1 MANELDKYVGVIE
14 DNIPQSAFD
23 ALSSNEFF
31 NNFTVENGR
40 LQRIVA
46 QARRANNPIN
56 NPAPEDRS
64 LLENPD
70 RNPINIPRGTPV
82 VDAAKT
88 NWTGNSG
95 DGGFDGDD
103 AGQDYSSVAEAG
115 QTSRPIKRITQ
126 DAPEEVFTD
135 GDPGLS
141 GVVAEGGDGSD
152 TDGPRGLNSDPN
164 SITKVNNPKDAAGIS
179 GGTPKFD
186 ADLSAIEI
194 NPRPNE
200 LNKFSSFTYNI
211 ALYMLNSKS
220 YVNLLTAPSS
230 PQAVLNDSLL
240 LMRSGGVGAEGRD
253 SALEQQVGFA
263 DQFYIDDLELSSVS
277 IGPSKVKQN
286 TNVTEIRFK
295 IMEPRGVTLL
305 EKLQDAAAL
314 TLVSTK
320 ERYIHTPYI
329 LEIKFKGYDETGQP
343 MPANSTPKYVPIKIT
358 DINFEVT
365 ASGTEYSVQAIPF
378 AHDMFGQITS
388 TIPMNVELTAGT
400 IGNIFSDQIKSFTV
414 QPEERVTTE
423 NERAEEVTTVTP
435 EKIKYGDSFKTLG
448 DALTDYQK
456 DRTKD
461 TIKKSKKLEGPK
473 GASGG
478 YTETTIPAA
487 AEGYD
492 TFSFLI
498 ATEIANAKL
507 NTDAIF
513 DALDTPTPTGQK
525 KDDGKANKSQFEAY
539 ASSFGGGVSLDKDR
553 KTFKI
558 NAGTDIT
565 KLLNLVIMHSDY
577 IDKNID
583 ERISQA
589 TSEGVGIKW
598 FKIKPVLLSAEGDG
612 KGFDAK
618 DGRYKYHIQY
628 VVEPSVIY
636 YHDFPWAPKSK
647 PKGGGIHK
655 VYDYIFSGQNTEVLN
670 FDLKYKSAFLQAM
683 TAGTGSPFANKNS
696 SNDFVALVKEQP
708 QSPEGN
714 TTNGRDNVT
723 RARSKDLFSS
733 LMSDGVDMVE
743 LKIDIVGDPA
753 YITTSDFYWQ
763 DKVRK
768 GEQYTS
774 AFMPDNTI
782 NFELSMPYVQVNL
795 KTPVDYDD
803 ISGLANPN
811 VATNSSFSGIYKV
824 TSVDSSF
831 SGGQFQQK
839 LTGVRA
845 PMQVTKAGVAKD
857 ARDSAGKQR
866 IETTIDNEKSV
877 TAVDSAA
884 DTNRPNNIRASN
896 SGARVVNPFEADRNL
911 DYGEKPP
918 YTSATVNNA
927 RTAEIAR
934 GPDQTVTTIP
944 DVNADTSSDWI
955 PPARFLR
962 NAPARLPGD

>member
-23 ALSSNEFF
+23 SLSSNEFF

-40 LQRIVA
+40 LQRVVA
-46 QARRANNPIN
+46 QARRTNNPIN

-64 LLENPD
+64 LFQNPD
-70 RNPINIPRGTPV
+70 PTPINVPSATPV

-103 AGQDYSSVAEAG
+103 TGQDYSSVAEAG

-179 GGTPKFD
+179 GATPKFD

-200 LNKFSSFTYNI
+200 LNKFSSYTYNL

-220 YVNLLTAPSS
+220 YVNLLTAPST

-240 LMRSGGVGAEGRD
+240 LMRSGGVGNEGRN
-253 SALEQQVGFA
+253 SALEQQVGSA
-263 DQFYIDDLELSSVS
+263 DKFYIDDLEMSSVS
-277 IGPSKVKQN
+277 LGPSKTKQN
-286 TNVTEIRFK
+286 TNVTDIRFK
-295 IMEPRGVTLL
+295 ITEPRGVTLL
-305 EKLQDAAAL
+305 ETLQDAAAL

-320 ERYIHTPYI
+320 ERYIHAPYI

-343 MPANSTPKYVPIKIT
+343 MPASSTPKYVPVKIT

-365 ASGTEYSVQAIPF
+365 ASGTEYSVQAIPY
-378 AHDMFGQITS
+378 AHDMFGQISS
-388 TIPMNVELTAGT
+388 TIPMNVELTAAT

-423 NERAEEVTTVTP
+423 NGAEEVTTVTP

-461 TIKKSKKLEGPK
+461 TIKKSEKREGPK

-498 ATEIANAKL
+498 ATEIANSKL

-539 ASSFGGGVSLDKDR
+539 AASFGGGVSLDKDR

-583 ERISQA
+583 EKISQA

-647 PKGGGIHK
+647 PKGNGIHK
-655 VYDYIFSGQNTEVLN
+655 VYDYIFSGKNTEVLN

-696 SNDFVALVKEQP
+696 QSDFAPLVKEQP
-708 QSPEGN
+708 QSVEGN
-714 TTNGRDNVT
+714 TTNTGDNVT
-723 RARSKDLFSS
+723 RARGKDLFSS
-733 LMSDGVDMVE
+733 IMSDGVDMVE
-743 LKIDIVGDPA
+743 LNLDIIGDPA

-782 NFELSMPYVQVNL
+782 NFELSMPFAQVNL
-795 KTPVDYDD
+795 KTPVDYDE

-811 VATNSSFSGIYKV
+811 TATNSSFSGIYKV
-824 TSVDSSF
+824 TGIDSSF

-845 PMQVTKAGVAKD
+845 PMQVTKAGVARD
-857 ARDSAGKQR
+857 AKEIAGKER
-866 IETTIDNEKSV
+866 IQATKDNEKSI
-877 TAVDSAA
+877 TAVDSSA

-896 SGARVVNPFEADRNL
+896 SGARVVNPFEANRNL
-911 DYGEKPP
+911 DYGETAP
-918 YTSATVNNA
+918 YNVQAP
-927 RTAEIAR
+927 AELNSRLRSIQIEAINYQ
-934 GPDQTVTTIP
+934 PDSPSSVTDDWNP
-944 DVNADTSSDWI
+944 TSS
-955 PPARFLR
+955 LK
-962 NAPARLPGD
+962 